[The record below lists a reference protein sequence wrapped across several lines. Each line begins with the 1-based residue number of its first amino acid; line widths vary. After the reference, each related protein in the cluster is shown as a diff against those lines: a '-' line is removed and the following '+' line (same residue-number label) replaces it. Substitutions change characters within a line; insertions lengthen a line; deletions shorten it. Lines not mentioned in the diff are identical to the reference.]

1 VSGLDMPTRP
11 DDLDVAR
18 HGSGGPPDEHLMR
31 QFQRRL
37 DGEAFERLVGRY
49 AARALAAARQIL
61 ADGAAAEDAVQETFL
76 RVVRARGQYQVDRP
90 FGVWFFAILRNVCRD
105 VLRRRGLEV
114 RAMAHLAVE
123 REEASDPPS
132 APEDL
137 RASGMRWH
145 GLQARE
151 SWAGRE
157 RRLAAERCPWHDL
170 LADLR
175 PAERDA
181 LVLRVTQGLTLAEVG
196 AALGI
201 SEEAAK
207 KRVQRALGRL
217 RRRWRRSRAAA
228 PRRAPLA
235 AR

>member
-1 VSGLDMPTRP
+1 MPTRP
-11 DDLDVAR
+11 DDLEFTR

-76 RVVRARGQYQVDRP
+76 RVVRARRQYQVDRP
-90 FGVWFFAILRNVCRD
+90 FGVWFFTILRNVCRD

-123 REEASDPPS
+123 SEEASDPPS

-151 SWAGRE
+151 SWAG
-157 RRLAAERCPWHDL
+157 CPWHDL

-207 KRVQRALGRL
+207 KRVQRALRRL
-217 RRRWRRSRAAA
+217 QRRWRQGRAAA
-228 PRRAPLA
+228 PRRARLA
-235 AR
+235 VR